1 MIYGDDN
8 IHDALEKVAAPRYI
22 KNIAK
27 GKVTTKE
34 PFLQS
39 LADAH
44 NFGKSQRKL
53 PPANRWDLPSS
64 KRRSP
69 FFVPVT
75 AKRPHLEYYRSMP
88 ARSGPKRSDRMRELI
103 AKYRK

>member
-39 LADAH
+39 LADAR

-53 PPANRWDLPSS
+53 PPANSGLPAN
-64 KRRSP
+64 KRRAP
-69 FFVPVT
+69 F
-75 AKRPHLEYYRSMP
+75 
-88 ARSGPKRSDRMRELI
+88 
-103 AKYRK
+103 